1 VVSALSGRVAVV
13 TGVSREIGIGFAL
26 ARRLAADGASLF
38 LTGWSG
44 HDEEMP
50 WGAGPERV
58 ESLVYELRS
67 AGASAVHEQI
77 DLADPA
83 GPAKVLQRAIAKFG
97 GVDILVA
104 DHARSSHQPLEELT
118 AEELDL
124 TLAVNVRATLLLVKE
139 FANRHDG
146 RPGGRV
152 VLFTSGQYLGAMPG
166 ELPYT
171 ASKGALHQVTFS
183 LAQPLMARGIT
194 VNTVNPGPVDTGY
207 ASGETHRQVAE
218 RFPQGRWGTAPD
230 TARLVAWLASDE
242 ASWVTGQVIA
252 SDGGFR

>member
-1 VVSALSGRVAVV
+1 MSALSGRVAVV
-13 TGVSREIGIGFAL
+13 TGVSREVGIGFGL
-26 ARRLAADGASLF
+26 ARRMAADGASLF

-44 HDEEMP
+44 HDREMP
-50 WGAGPERV
+50 WGSGPAHIDPLLE
-58 ESLVYELRS
+58 ELRS
-67 AGASAVHEQI
+67 AGVHAEHEEI

-83 GPAKVLQRAIAKFG
+83 GPATVLQRATDRFG

-104 DHARSSHQPLEELT
+104 DHARSSHQSLAELT
-118 AEELDL
+118 ADELDL
-124 TLAVNVRATLLLVKE
+124 TLAVNIRATLLLVKE
-139 FANRHDG
+139 FAERHDG

-152 VLFTSGQYLGAMPG
+152 ILFTSGQYLGAMPN

-171 ASKGALHQVTFS
+171 ASKGALHQLTFS

-207 ASGETHRQVAE
+207 ASGDLHHEVAA
-218 RFPQGRWGTAPD
+218 RFPQGRWGSATD
-230 TARLVAWLASDE
+230 TARLVAWLVSDE
-242 ASWVTGQVIA
+242 AAWVTGQVIA